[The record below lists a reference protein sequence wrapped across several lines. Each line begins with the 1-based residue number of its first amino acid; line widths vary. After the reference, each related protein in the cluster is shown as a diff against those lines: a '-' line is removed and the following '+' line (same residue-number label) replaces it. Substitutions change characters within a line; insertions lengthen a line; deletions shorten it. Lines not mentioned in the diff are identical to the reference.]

1 MSKIDRFMNTV
12 ADWASVD
19 VSVDEMAD
27 LIEKRAILNHTPKE
41 LESLEDIMRKTWVL
55 AVGNGMRR
63 RKYEFDDGKIS
74 IVMDFNPFLHT
85 CATIQVWDNE
95 NKINYFLPKG
105 RENAY
110 RLQLEVLTRLARYK
124 SGGKDVPV
132 KRPRRHPLG
141 LMIFFAV
148 MVAFLALCVVHL
160 LDSNDIDYIHEAYSC
175 ATGALQKELGE
186 DYSVEF
192 PNYDSKFVTKST
204 ETVQQEGKTYHVYT
218 VSSYFELSGE
228 SGESERY
235 QYVMDIMFPEDYE
248 GEYYY
253 TLVSLE

>member
-95 NKINYFLPKG
+95 NKITYFLVQKRRQGCPRQAPEAPSFG
-105 RENAY
+105 PHD
-110 RLQLEVLTRLARYK
+110 LLCRYGCV
-124 SGGKDVPV
+124 SGSV
-132 KRPRRHPLG
+132 
-141 LMIFFAV
+141 
-148 MVAFLALCVVHL
+148 C
-160 LDSNDIDYIHEAYSC
+160 
-175 ATGALQKELGE
+175 GA
-186 DYSVEF
+186 SVGF
-192 PNYDSKFVTKST
+192 
-204 ETVQQEGKTYHVYT
+204 Q
-218 VSSYFELSGE
+218 
-228 SGESERY
+228 
-235 QYVMDIMFPEDYE
+235 
-248 GEYYY
+248 
-253 TLVSLE
+253 